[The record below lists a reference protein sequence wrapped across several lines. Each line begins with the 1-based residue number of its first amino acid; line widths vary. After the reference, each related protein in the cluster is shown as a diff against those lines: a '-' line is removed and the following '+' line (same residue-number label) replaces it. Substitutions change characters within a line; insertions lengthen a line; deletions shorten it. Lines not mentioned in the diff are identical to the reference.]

1 MPNSIETVTTILT
14 FVILISN
21 FILMIAM
28 WIDKIKSPWSKQ
40 DARIDCLE
48 NRVNDLY
55 EASDKDKDRIKE
67 LEKGTVVT
75 QEALLALMTH
85 SIDGNHIDELTKARD
100 DLHTYLT
107 HKGVQV

>member
-1 MPNSIETVTTILT
+1 MPNPIETVTTILT

-55 EASDKDKDRIKE
+55 ENLSKGQDRIKE

-100 DLHTYLT
+100 DLQTYLT
-107 HKGVQV
+107 HKGVQA

>member
-1 MPNSIETVTTILT
+1 MPNPIETVTTILT

-40 DARIDCLE
+40 DTRIDCLE

-55 EASDKDKDRIKE
+55 ENLSKGKDRIKE

>member
-14 FVILISN
+14 FIILISN

-40 DARIDCLE
+40 GARIDCLE

-55 EASDKDKDRIKE
+55 EAFNKDKDRIKE

-107 HKGVQV
+107 HKGVQI